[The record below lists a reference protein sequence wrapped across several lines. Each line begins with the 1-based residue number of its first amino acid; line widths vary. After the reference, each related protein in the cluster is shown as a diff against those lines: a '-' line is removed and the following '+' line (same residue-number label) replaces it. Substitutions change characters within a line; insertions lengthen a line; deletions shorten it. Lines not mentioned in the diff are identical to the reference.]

1 MRMNSP
7 QMRISSRC
15 IVPYAILNH
24 EQVYVS
30 YCNLCHLSSKFL
42 AGVRRCGSRI
52 LSRGAQLSKPKVADV
67 AKRSRASGAN
77 H

>member
-7 QMRISSRC
+7 QVRVSSRC

-30 YCNLCHLSSKFL
+30 YCNLCHLSLSFL
-42 AGVRRCGSRI
+42 LEFAG
-52 LSRGAQLSKPKVADV
+52 ADPGFCQGGPSF
-67 AKRSRASGAN
+67 RSRKLLT
-77 H
+77 

>member
-1 MRMNSP
+1 MYH
-7 QMRISSRC
+7 
-15 IVPYAILNH
+15 IVIYSMSF
-24 EQVYVS
+24 EF
-30 YCNLCHLSSKFL
+30 KFL